1 MKNRWLIT
9 VLSGIIVATG
19 VLGLSATPEGTSNE
33 KEKDQPKKE
42 DIKKIVTDAFTKIS
56 SSKGYHFKG
65 ERKTTSM
72 MGRGMGAPNIPT
84 SLEGLTMNHYKSDV
98 ISDTTLTYM
107 TFETKM
113 MSSSQK
119 NALYQQGKKRYC
131 LNLADGK
138 QIDNPTQTPA
148 AQIEML
154 KDSLSD
160 FTLIKDAKP
169 DDSNCFVV
177 TATIGAKGADFIMDS
192 IPKMMMLSTMD
203 IKRSY
208 TQSTLAIWIDKDTNL
223 PRKISYLLEA
233 TSEISMGQSEGKMK
247 GPNQQ
252 ILQEVSFYDYGKDI
266 EIELPPEVKEFLESK
281 S

>member
-9 VLSGIIVATG
+9 VLSGVIVVTG

-33 KEKDQPKKE
+33 KEKNQPKKG
-42 DIKKIVTDAFTKIS
+42 DIKKIIADAFVKIS

-84 SLEGLTMNHYKSDV
+84 SLEGLTKNHYQSDV

-113 MSSSQK
+113 MSNSQK
-119 NALYQQGKKRYC
+119 YALYQQGEKKYC
-131 LNLADGK
+131 LNLADSK

-148 AQIEML
+148 AQMEML

-160 FTLIKDAKP
+160 FTLIKDVEP
-169 DDSNCFVV
+169 DDSNCFVI
-177 TATIGAKGADFIMDS
+177 TATIGVKCADFIMDS
-192 IPKMMMLSTMD
+192 IPKMMSVALD

-208 TQSTLAIWIDKDTNL
+208 TQSTLAIWIDKDTKL
-223 PRKISYLLEA
+223 PRKISYFIEA
-233 TSEISMGQSEGKMK
+233 TSEISMGQSDEKMK
-247 GPNQQ
+247 GPSQK
-252 ILQEVSFYDYGKDI
+252 ISQEVIFYDYNKEL
-266 EIELPPEVKEFLESK
+266 EIKLPPEVKEFLDSK